1 VVVVGGLT
9 LGSVGGGATARFP
22 LSMYGVH
29 PHNHEEK
36 NTEACLLNFYE
47 YKNKY
52 HKRLSFLTGQS

>member
-1 VVVVGGLT
+1 M
-9 LGSVGGGATARFP
+9 GSVGGGATARFP